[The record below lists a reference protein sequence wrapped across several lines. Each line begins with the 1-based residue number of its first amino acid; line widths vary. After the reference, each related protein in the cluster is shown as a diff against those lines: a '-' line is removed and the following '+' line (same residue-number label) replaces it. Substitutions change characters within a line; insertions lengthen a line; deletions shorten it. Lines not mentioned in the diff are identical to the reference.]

1 MLADPKD
8 LKKGEGRVIGPG
20 DALAGELGYSSLS
33 ELVKKMAAVQR
44 PEDVAEDRA
53 RARMLEEYGE
63 FSSEKRMKQAAA
75 EAIFN
80 PATARLLATE
90 INLMEETE
98 KIAGS
103 PFLFFGILQ

>member
-1 MLADPKD
+1 MLAGPKD
-8 LKKGEGRVIGPG
+8 LKKGDGRVIVPG

-80 PATARLLATE
+80 PATAGFSRPRS
-90 INLMEETE
+90 I
-98 KIAGS
+98 
-103 PFLFFGILQ
+103 